1 MEIAVRK
8 AEPSDANIIAG
19 FQMLMAKETED
30 IVLDL
35 PTVNKG
41 VMAIFGKPGLGQY
54 FVAESDGKIIASLM
68 TTFEWSDWR
77 NSTVWWLQSVY
88 VVPEY
93 RQKGIFKKMY
103 NYIKEQVLSLDEVSG
118 IRLYMVHSNHRAA
131 KVYEKVGMDG
141 ERYRMFEWMKDY

>member
-1 MEIAVRK
+1 MNLNIRK
-8 AEPSDANIIAG
+8 GMPSDAKVIAA
-19 FQMLMAKETED
+19 FQILMAKETEN
-30 IVLDL
+30 ITLDE

-41 VMAIFGKPGLGQY
+41 VKAVFEKPDLGQY
-54 FVAESDGKIIASLM
+54 FVAEMDGKIVASLM

-88 VVPEY
+88 VLPEY

-103 NYIKEQVLSLDEVSG
+103 NFVKEQVLSLEEVSG
-118 IRLYMVHSNHRAA
+118 IRLYMVQSNHRAA
-131 KVYEKVGMDG
+131 KVYENVGMDG